1 MTKRIFSI
9 LLALCMVFAFMP
21 ASAFAANPEVT
32 LAAVDAEGNT
42 VTEVHPGDKF
52 NVVLHSVGFADK
64 LIDSAGFAYTYDT
77 TAFSAEIK
85 KDTYEGFTSGSN
97 DDNGTIKYLFYYKK
111 DDVTPIENDLIAEFT
126 VLDSA
131 TAGDKTFEITKAS
144 MYYSMND
151 EELVKT
157 RGPALTIKV
166 ADKTE
171 QAALNFTNAD
181 SVTYGNDLTLNAI
194 GGRADAE
201 VKYAITEDTDK
212 IATLNGNKLTFAK
225 AGAIKVTATKAGN
238 AEYKEA
244 TATQTITVNKAEVTV
259 TAKDRNIKVGE
270 TAPVLDKVKDTD
282 YTVAGLVGNDELTD
296 VTLSYASTPD
306 TTKAG
311 SVDINVTATADNAKY
326 TVKTVKGTLTISD
339 KTAQTGFDFA
349 NAKTTTYGKTLK
361 LDAKGGAGTGAVTYE
376 ITGGMD
382 VADLAADGTLTFKK
396 AGEVIV
402 KATKAADAEYAE
414 ATATQTITVNKA
426 DVTVTAKDR
435 TIKVKETAPV
445 LGKVKD
451 TDYTVA
457 GLVGNDELTDV
468 TLSYASTPDTTKA
481 GSVDINVTA
490 TADNAKYTVKTVK
503 GKLTIS
509 DASTGGGGGGI
520 IIPPIVQNP
529 EIKLVEATMGKAELS
544 ADGTTATITPN
555 DGYEIDKVT
564 VNDKEVTITDNK
576 ITGLKAGDKVVVT
589 FKAKAAPEPAF
600 DVQKYVSDLKLVAR
614 STKTAKGNI
623 KVAVKTVTDQN
634 GTAVNLSDLKD
645 KGYTV
650 KYKFYRSNKKASKY
664 AAKTEKTIDKNSYV
678 NTTGKKGTKYF
689 YKVRVMV
696 YDNDGKLVAKSEL
709 KQCKYASRT
718 WTKK

>member
-1 MTKRIFSI
+1 M
-9 LLALCMVFAFMP
+9 LALCMVFAFMP

-270 TAPVLDKVKDTD
+270 TAPVL
-282 YTVAGLVGNDELTD
+282 
-296 VTLSYASTPD
+296 
-306 TTKAG
+306 
-311 SVDINVTATADNAKY
+311 
-326 TVKTVKGTLTISD
+326 
-339 KTAQTGFDFA
+339 
-349 NAKTTTYGKTLK
+349 
-361 LDAKGGAGTGAVTYE
+361 
-376 ITGGMD
+376 
-382 VADLAADGTLTFKK
+382 
-396 AGEVIV
+396 
-402 KATKAADAEYAE
+402 
-414 ATATQTITVNKA
+414 
-426 DVTVTAKDR
+426 
-435 TIKVKETAPV
+435 
-445 LGKVKD
+445 GKVKD
-451 TDYTVA
+451 TDYTVS
-457 GLVGNDELTDV
+457 GLVGNGELTDV

-564 VNDKEVTITDNK
+564 VNEKEVAFTGNK

-650 KYKFYRSNKKASKY
+650 KYKFYRSNKKVSKY